1 RATLGTIK
9 GNLVWA
15 FAYNAVAI
23 PIALAGLLSPVIAGL
38 AMAFSSIFV
47 VLNSARLRG
56 FRPGV

>member
-1 RATLGTIK
+1 LGTIK